1 MTATLGAPSVNVL
14 LIEPDGLVRSTVSS
28 VCRQLEIVRIHEA
41 TSLTMGGQWLTSWPA
56 DGLLLSLADEEAGL
70 ELLGHLRAGKFRCEA
85 NIPVAVM
92 APACHPDMLGRLK
105 ELAVRRFLLQ
115 PFKMR
120 DVIQTVTQ
128 LWPAEEKSDA

>member
-1 MTATLGAPSVNVL
+1 MTATLGAPSINVL

-41 TSLTMGGQWLTSWPA
+41 TSLTTGEQWLTSWPA
-56 DGLLLSLADEEAGL
+56 DGLLLSLVDEEAGL
-70 ELLGHLRAGKFRCEA
+70 ELLGQLRAGKFRSEA

-92 APACHPDMLGRLK
+92 APSCKPDMLGRLK

-128 LWPAEEKSDA
+128 LWPIEEKSDA

>member
-1 MTATLGAPSVNVL
+1 MTAALGAASANVL

-41 TSLTMGGQWLTSWPA
+41 TSLTMGEQWLTSWPA
-56 DGLLLSLADEEAGL
+56 DGLMLSLVDGEAGL
-70 ELLGHLRAGKFRCEA
+70 ELLGRLRAGKFRCEA

-92 APACHPDMLGRLK
+92 APSCDPQVLGRLK

-115 PFKMR
+115 PFKLR
-120 DVIQTVTQ
+120 DVVQTVTQ